1 MVKTKKL
8 KMLNSILNAN
18 MTRSFVFYA
27 LYVRKYNDWD
37 RKPVYLSL
45 YLFISDKYTE
55 IHISAKESGF

>member
-1 MVKTKKL
+1 MP
-8 KMLNSILNAN
+8 
-18 MTRSFVFYA
+18 RSFMVYV
-27 LYVRKYNDWD
+27 LYVWKYNDWD